1 MENHK
6 LKIVILIVLFTI
18 IVNNTKS
25 NQEQED
31 KIKALSK
38 KYEDIMR
45 IVYKN
50 YVDSVDIEKITEEGF
65 KAMLKSLDNQSVY
78 LDREFYKSNK
88 ETHTGKQIGLGTTV
102 IKFKDT
108 VLIHYSIFNSPSF
121 KVGIK
126 PGDRL
131 FKIDTNYTKFL
142 SEYEISNLLNGEE
155 NSEVKLG
162 VFRKKYNKQANKI
175 NATALNDSI
184 FYISHGF
191 EYLEFKVKRQT
202 FAQSSVNSSYQKD
215 NYAYIKLG
223 RFTNVSDRDFIDSL
237 KRFDRKQ
244 MKYLIIDLRG
254 NGGGYLDQVVNICGL
269 FLDSG
274 QYVLKSK
281 STNPNYNVTK
291 SIKKRGEYFGLPLKI
306 LVDKES
312 ASGSEILAGV
322 VQDYDLGEV
331 YGERTFGKGTVQN
344 TWEFKDGTGFKLT
357 VAEYLT
363 PLERPIN
370 KNPKNNTTQLDNSLK
385 LNISDSNF
393 DELQKTINEF
403 GLGKIPI
410 YKSSKGNMLIGGG
423 GIYPNFVMRPDTL
436 SILTQAF
443 TSKRILFEYI
453 HNLITYNLENID
465 KFKKIE
471 DFESNFKVTDQMLSD
486 FKTLSYT
493 YNTWNQNMFENDKE
507 IIKTL
512 IKSRL
517 AEVLFGQTN
526 YYRIYNNYDRVYQG
540 AINK

>member
-1 MENHK
+1 MINS
-6 LKIVILIVLFTI
+6 VLTI
-18 IVNNTKS
+18 FVNTAKS

-88 ETHTGKQIGLGTTV
+88 ETHTGKQTGLGTTV

-184 FYISHGF
+184 FYISQGF

-244 MKYLIIDLRG
+244 MKYLIIDVRG

-281 STNPNYNVTK
+281 STNPNYKVTK

-471 DFESNFKVTDQMLSD
+471 DFESNFKITDQMLSD

-517 AEVLFGQTN
+517 AEVLFGQSN

>member
-78 LDREFYKSNK
+78 LDREFYRSNK

-184 FYISHGF
+184 FYISQGF

-244 MKYLIIDLRG
+244 MKYLIIDVRG

-471 DFESNFKVTDQMLSD
+471 DFESNFKITDQMLSD

>member
-1 MENHK
+1 MNEIK
-6 LKIVILIVLFTI
+6 LKIVLIITLFAI
-18 IVNNTKS
+18 IVNTS
-25 NQEQED
+25 FANQEQED
-31 KIKALSK
+31 KIKALAK
-38 KYEDIMR
+38 KYEEIMR

-88 ETHTGKQIGLGTTV
+88 ETHTGKQTGLGTTV

-108 VLIHYSIFNSPSF
+108 VLIHYAIFNSPSYNI
-121 KVGIK
+121 GIK

-131 FKIDTNYTKFL
+131 YKIDTHYTKKL
-142 SEYEISNLLNGEE
+142 SEYEISNLLNGAE
-155 NSEVKLG
+155 NSEVRLG
-162 VFRKKYNKQANKI
+162 VFRKKKNLVDVKI
-175 NATALNDSI
+175 NATALNDSLY
-184 FYISHGF
+184 YISQGF

-215 NYAYIKLG
+215 DYAYIKLG
-223 RFTNVSDRDFIDSL
+223 RFTNVSDKDLIDTL
-237 KRFDRKQ
+237 KRFDRSQ
-244 MKYLIIDLRG
+244 MKYLIIDVRG

-281 STNPNYNVTK
+281 ATNPNYNVTK

-344 TWEFKDGTGFKLT
+344 TWEFKDGTGFKIT

-363 PLERPIN
+363 PLGRPIN
-370 KNPKNNTTQLDNSLK
+370 KNQNNNTAQLDNSLK

-403 GLGKIPI
+403 GFGKIPI
-410 YKSSKGNMLIGGG
+410 YKSEKGNMLIGGG

-453 HNLITYNLENID
+453 HNIITYNLENID
-465 KFKKIE
+465 KYKKIE
-471 DFESNFKVTDQMLSD
+471 DFENNFQITDKMLND

-517 AEVLFGQTN
+517 AEVLFGQAN
-526 YYRIYNNYDRVYQG
+526 YYRIYNNYDRVFQG
-540 AINK
+540 VLKK